1 MTTGRRV
8 LKLQGNIGG
17 FWKNLSIDLDREPPG
32 PSRDRL
38 EAVYGML
45 QAGQTPSTEDSQA
58 AWDYALKL
66 EKYFPDAVLP
76 TVHE

>member
-1 MTTGRRV
+1 MTNKRV
-8 LKLQGNIGG
+8 LKLQGSIQGI
-17 FWKNLSIDLDREPPG
+17 WKNLSIDLDKEPPG

-38 EAVYGML
+38 EAVHEML
-45 QAGQTPSTEDSQA
+45 QKGERPSVPDSEF

-66 EKYFPDAVLP
+66 EQYFPDAVLP